1 MRYLSIAIVAAAS
14 AVAFTQ
20 IASAADMPVK
30 APRYAPTPPAAVF
43 SWTGFYIGGNVG
55 YSWGN
60 ADTDFNAA
68 PVTVTTT
75 VGPFSIPGFVG
86 AQSVKPE
93 GIIGG
98 GQIGYNWQFAPN
110 WVAGVEADIQASG
123 EKASNSFSNP
133 SSFTVPGG
141 AGPATGAAVAMT
153 DYGAKISWFGTVR
166 GRIGYAWDRV
176 MLYATGGLAYGEV
189 QLAGTRTVSGTVF
202 SLPFS
207 TTAAIGHSQ
216 VNAGWTVGAGVEAAL
231 VGYWTWKA
239 EYLYV
244 NLGSLDDPDAPA
256 PRITS
261 VTGGQTLT
269 HTNYTD
275 NIVRVGLNY
284 KFH

>member
-1 MRYLSIAIVAAAS
+1 
-14 AVAFTQ
+14 
-20 IASAADMPVK
+20 MPVK
-30 APRYAPTPPAAVF
+30 APVYKAPVIAPY
-43 SWTGFYIGGNVG
+43 SWTGFYVGGNVG
-55 YSWGN
+55 YGWGN

-68 PVTVTTT
+68 PTT
-75 VGPFSIPGFVG
+75 VNIINNPPIGAVSIPGFIG
-86 AQSVKPE
+86 SESVKPA

-98 GQIGYNWQFAPN
+98 GQIGYNWQFASR

-123 EKASNSFSNP
+123 EKAGNNFSNP
-133 SSFTVPGG
+133 FSFNVPGG
-141 AGPATGAAVAMT
+141 AGISLVAGTAVT
-153 DYGAKISWFGTVR
+153 NYEAKISWFGTIR

-189 QLAGTRTVSGTVF
+189 QMGGTRTVTGTVF
-202 SLPFS
+202 GLPLTS
-207 TTAAIGHSQ
+207 TTALGHSQ
-216 VNAGWTVGAGVEAAL
+216 INAGWTVGAGVEAAL
-231 VGYWTWKA
+231 VGHWTWKA